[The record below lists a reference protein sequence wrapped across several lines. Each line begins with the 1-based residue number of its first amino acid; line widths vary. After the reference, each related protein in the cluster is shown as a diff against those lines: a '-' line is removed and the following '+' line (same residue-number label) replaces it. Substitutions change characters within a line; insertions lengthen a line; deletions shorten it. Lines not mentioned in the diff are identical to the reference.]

1 MNILFLLVIILLLI
15 LSCSC
20 IYTTYYNIKEGLSL
34 PNCDNDATCKDG
46 SSKCD
51 TYLSKL
57 KKGEKIPDKMKNK
70 LDDLQDYVDKTYKI
84 MKNLDKQSKNCK

>member
-1 MNILFLLVIILLLI
+1 MNTLFLLVIMLLLI

-34 PNCDNDATCKDG
+34 PQCDNDSACKDG

-51 TYLSKL
+51 EYLSKL
-57 KKGEKIPDKMKNK
+57 NEGEKIPDKMKNK
-70 LDDLQDYVDKTYKI
+70 LDDLQDYVDKTFTI
-84 MKNLDKQSKNCK
+84 MQKLDKQSKKCK